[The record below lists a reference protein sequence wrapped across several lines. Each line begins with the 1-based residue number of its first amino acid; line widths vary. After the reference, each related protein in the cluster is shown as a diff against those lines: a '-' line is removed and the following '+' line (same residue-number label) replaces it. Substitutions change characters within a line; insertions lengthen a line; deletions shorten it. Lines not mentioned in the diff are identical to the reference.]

1 MKKRTNFLTRL
12 GIAVSLALIC
22 ALSVCSVTA
31 SAEAPATETSFTVT
45 PSTASGPPSPKE
57 KALDT
62 DAGLLSPQEKA
73 LDTDAGL
80 LSPEEKALDTDA
92 GLLSPEEKALDSK
105 DGITNEVENEILF
118 AEENTDEVDIEGSD
132 LGENSDNV
140 DTNTTE
146 ENVFSL
152 IYDSIVSGAD
162 EIFSVITCALSFALM
177 LIYKKGMMPTL
188 EGGVRS
194 LAAGVKGIGEKA
206 SEIKN
211 TTDSF
216 ATDIA
221 HRLTATER
229 TLEALA
235 DGLNKLTATLDERE
249 KNSYSRDDLTTVM
262 LAEID
267 MLYEIFNSAE
277 LKLAFKKRQNI
288 LFFFKAPFG

>member
-31 SAEAPATETSFTVT
+31 SAEASATETSFTVT
-45 PSTASGPPSPKE
+45 PSTASGPPSPE
-57 KALDT
+57 
-62 DAGLLSPQEKA
+62 EKA

-92 GLLSPEEKALDSK
+92 GLLSPQEKALDTGG
-105 DGITNEVENEILF
+105 GITNEVENEILF
-118 AEENTDEVDIEGSD
+118 TEENTDEVDIEGSD
-132 LGENSDNV
+132 LGENSNNV
-140 DTNTTE
+140 DTHATE

-152 IYDSIVSGAD
+152 IYDSIASGAD

-277 LKLAFKKRQNI
+277 LPQYVKDRVGEKMAEMKKTLEKRD
-288 LFFFKAPFG
+288 KDDDEA